1 MIDRLEAIAHR
12 YREKRHKGGRPP
24 LWGTPQGR
32 RAAVSTLFS
41 GGCPAEPGNA
51 GNAGKTK

>member
-51 GNAGKTK
+51 GKTK